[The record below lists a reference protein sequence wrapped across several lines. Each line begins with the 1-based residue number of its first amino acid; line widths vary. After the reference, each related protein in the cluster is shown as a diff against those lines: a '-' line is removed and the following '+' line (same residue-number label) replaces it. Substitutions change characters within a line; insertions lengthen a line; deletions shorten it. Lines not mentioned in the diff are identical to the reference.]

1 MKRIKIKNGQPYPL
15 GASVKEDG
23 INFSMV
29 NSSNKR
35 CGIVFYRKGVEQ
47 KERILFDQKHG
58 IGNIYCVF
66 VEGITAS
73 NCEYN
78 FFIGDCIFVD
88 PYAKRIVGN
97 EKWRCGEFERLILR
111 GGFDN
116 CVFDWQG
123 TTPLHIPY
131 QESIMYC
138 LNVRSFTKH
147 SSSKVTKK
155 GTFEG
160 LTEKI
165 PYLRELGVNSIE
177 LMPAYEFE
185 ECEWD
190 QTAAETKQQIAYQ
203 VEHIDAEL
211 PLDKEPEHAKRLN
224 CWGYKDAFY
233 FAPKASYSASGNP
246 CEAFRDMVC
255 KFHKNGIEIIMQF
268 YFPDDI
274 KQGYIL
280 EIIKHWIL
288 EYHIDGVH
296 LKGNRLPLTLIAT
309 EPLLA
314 DTKIMCENFYLHE
327 IYPDGANPSVKT
339 LSYYR
344 DEFMCDMR
352 RYLKG
357 DQDMLKS
364 FQYHMKNT
372 NPKCG
377 VINYITNYYGFTLN
391 DLVSYERKHNELNG
405 EDNADGTDYNLS
417 WNCGA
422 EGPSRKKAVR
432 QLRHKQMKNALGF
445 LFTAQGTPLLYAG
458 DEFGNSQHGNNN
470 CYCQD
475 NEIGWVNWSGI
486 TANAD
491 IFAFVKELISF
502 RKSHSILHLGEQL
515 TMLDQF
521 GQGYPDLS
529 YHGEEAW
536 KAQLE
541 GYNRHIGI
549 MYCGKN
555 DKGDG
560 GDYIYIAYNMHWN
573 AHRFALPSIANH
585 KWISVICTEE
595 NLVISDIERN
605 TEYIDVAPRSISIL
619 IGRMLSEEERKQKNS
634 LMIKDNTLQKTDVIP
649 NKRCAVTS
657 ASKNT
662 IKNNQKNKSK
672 KGK

>member
-1 MKRIKIKNGQPYPL
+1 MKRTKIKNGQPYPL
-15 GASVKEDG
+15 GASVREDG

-29 NSSNKR
+29 NSSNKE
-35 CGIVFYRKGVEQ
+35 CGIVFYRKGIEQ
-47 KERILFDQKHG
+47 KERILFDQKHR
-58 IGNIYCVF
+58 IGNICCAF

-78 FFIGDCIFVD
+78 FFIGDHIFID

-97 EKWRCGEFERLILR
+97 EKWRSGEFEHLLLR

-116 CVFDWQG
+116 CVFDWQD
-123 TTPLHIPY
+123 TAPLHLPY
-131 QESIMYC
+131 QQSIMYC
-138 LNVRSFTKH
+138 LNVRSFTRH

-165 PYLRELGVNSIE
+165 PYLKELGVNSIE

-190 QTAAETKQQIAYQ
+190 ETDIATRQQIAYQ
-203 VEHIDAEL
+203 VAHIDEKL
-211 PLDKEPEHAKRLN
+211 QLDQEPKRAKRLN
-224 CWGYKDAFY
+224 CWGYKEAFY

-246 CEAFRDMVC
+246 CEEFRSMVR
-255 KFHKNGIEIIMQF
+255 KLHKNGIEVIMQF
-268 YFPDDI
+268 YFPEHI

-280 EIIKHWIL
+280 EIIKHWVL
-288 EYHIDGVH
+288 EYQIDGVH
-296 LKGNRLPLTLIAT
+296 LKGSRLPLTLIAT
-309 EPLLA
+309 EPLFA
-314 DTKIMCENFYLHE
+314 DIKIICENFYLHE
-327 IYPDGANPSVKT
+327 IYPNGVNPSVRT
-339 LSYYR
+339 LGYYR

-364 FQYHMKNT
+364 FQYHMRNT

-377 VINYITNYYGFTLN
+377 VINYIANYYGFTLN

-405 EDNADGTDYNLS
+405 EGNT
-417 WNCGA
+417 
-422 EGPSRKKAVR
+422 RKKAVR

-458 DEFGNSQHGNNN
+458 DEFGNSQYGNNN

-475 NEIGWVNWSGI
+475 NETGWVNWNGLS
-486 TANAD
+486 TNAD
-491 IFAFVKELISF
+491 VFAFAKELISF
-502 RKSHSILHLGEQL
+502 RKNHNILHLGEPL
-515 TMLDQF
+515 TMLDRF

-541 GYNRHIGI
+541 SYNRHIGI

-555 DKGDG
+555 ESADE
-560 GDYIYIAYNMHWN
+560 GDYVYIAYNMHWN

-585 KWISVICTEE
+585 KWVSVICTEE
-595 NLVISDIERN
+595 NLVISDVERN

-634 LMIKDNTLQKTDVIP
+634 LMIKDNTLQKTGVIQ

-657 ASKNT
+657 APENT
-662 IKNNQKNKSK
+662 TKNNQKNKSK

>member
-15 GASVKEDG
+15 GASVKENG

-29 NSSNKR
+29 NNSNKE

-47 KERILFDQKHG
+47 KERILFDQKHR
-58 IGNIYCVF
+58 IGNICCVF

-97 EKWRCGEFERLILR
+97 EKWRSGEFERLLLR

-123 TTPLHIPY
+123 TAPIHIPY

-165 PYLRELGVNSIE
+165 SYLKGLGVNSIE
-177 LMPAYEFE
+177 LMPVYEYE

-190 QTAAETKQQIAYQ
+190 QTAADTKQQIAYQ

-211 PLDKEPEHAKRLN
+211 PLDKEPECAKRLN
-224 CWGYKDAFY
+224 CWGYKEAFY

-246 CEAFRDMVC
+246 CEEFRSMMR
-255 KFHKNGIEIIMQF
+255 KLHKNGIEVIMQF
-268 YFPDDI
+268 YFPEDM

-280 EIIKHWIL
+280 EVIKHWVL

-327 IYPDGANPSVKT
+327 IYPNGANPSVKT
-339 LSYYR
+339 LGYYR
-344 DEFMCDMR
+344 DEFMCEMR
-352 RYLKG
+352 KYLKG

-364 FQYHMKNT
+364 FQYHMRNI

-377 VINYITNYYGFTLN
+377 VINYIANYYGFTLN
-391 DLVSYERKHNELNG
+391 DLVSYERKHNKLNG
-405 EDNADGTDYNLS
+405 ENNTDGTDYNLS

-432 QLRHKQMKNALGF
+432 QLRHKQMKNALAF

-475 NEIGWVNWSGI
+475 NETGWVNWNGL
-486 TANAD
+486 TVNAD
-491 IFAFVKELISF
+491 VYAFAKELIAF
-502 RKSHSILHLGEQL
+502 RKSHSILHLSEQL

-536 KAQLE
+536 RVQLE
-541 GYNRHIGI
+541 SYNRHIGI
-549 MYCGKN
+549 MYCGRN
-555 DKGDG
+555 DQGDG
-560 GDYIYIAYNMHWN
+560 GDHIYIAYNMHWN
-573 AHRFALPSIANH
+573 SHRFALPSIANH
-585 KWISVICTEE
+585 KWVSVISTED
-595 NLVISDIERN
+595 NLVVSDIQKN

-619 IGRMLSEEERKQKNS
+619 IGRMLSEEERRQKNS
-634 LMIKDNTLQKTDVIP
+634 FQAKENTPQKTGATSS
-649 NKRCAVTS
+649 KRCAVASTS
-657 ASKNT
+657 GNIAKS
-662 IKNNQKNKSK
+662 NQKNKSK